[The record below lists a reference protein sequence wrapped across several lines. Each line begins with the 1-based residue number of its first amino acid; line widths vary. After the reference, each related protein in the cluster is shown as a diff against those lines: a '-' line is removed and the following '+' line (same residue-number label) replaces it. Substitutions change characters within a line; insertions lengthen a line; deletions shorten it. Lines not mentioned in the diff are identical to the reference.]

1 VALDVLPFD
10 ACHQQGVID
19 TILPIQRE
27 EFGVDVTL
35 EDQPDLLDI
44 PGYYRAGR
52 GNFWVAVDAGQ
63 VVGTLALLDVGG
75 GDGALR
81 KMFVRASHRGAKTA
95 GGAGAAHA
103 LLSTLADWARANG
116 FSRVFLGTT
125 AKYLAAHR
133 FYEKNGFTRVE
144 RGDLPP
150 SMPVMKVDTIFYM
163 ISLAA
168 PKQSP
173 E

>member
-1 VALDVLPFD
+1 
-10 ACHQQGVID
+10 
-19 TILPIQRE
+19 
-27 EFGVDVTL
+27 
-35 EDQPDLLDI
+35 
-44 PGYYRAGR
+44 
-52 GNFWVAVDAGQ
+52 VDAGQ

-103 LLSTLADWARANG
+103 LLSTLVDWARANG